1 MAPQSRLGAIAKVT
15 LRATIMTPEKLRLFD
30 EQLFIVF
37 RNLTVSGVDVKA
49 SKGKILLM
57 SEKIKSG
64 QVYVQHLRTADGYYA
79 AMEVDSCDA
88 MDFCIGQK
96 PRYETRLS
104 NSSFLSSTSLSEASK
119 KLGDEIG
126 GIIRMPDLADVPS
139 VIEKIQ
145 RRLSNLF
152 IAKAVHGVTASR

>member
-1 MAPQSRLGAIAKVT
+1 
-15 LRATIMTPEKLRLFD
+15 MTPEKLRLFD

-64 QVYVQHLRTADGYYA
+64 QVYAQHLRTADGYYA
-79 AMEVDSCDA
+79 AMEVYSCDA
-88 MDFCIGQK
+88 MDYCIGQK

-119 KLGDEIG
+119 N
-126 GIIRMPDLADVPS
+126 LAMKS
-139 VIEKIQ
+139 
-145 RRLSNLF
+145 
-152 IAKAVHGVTASR
+152 TASLECPILLTSLV